1 MPVWLAGAPIQ
12 PTLGLSDYAG
22 ILLTFIS
29 FLIEVEAD
37 RQKTTWRKAKE
48 RQEHS
53 ELFISSGLWS
63 ISRHPK

>member
-1 MPVWLAGAPIQ
+1 MPVWLSAATSQ
-12 PTLGLSDYAG
+12 PPLGTSDYAAMF
-22 ILLTFIS
+22 LTFSS
-29 FLIEVEAD
+29 FAVEVEAD
-37 RQKTTWRKAKE
+37 RQKTAWRRAKD